1 MLLAAIEAGKTLRIF
16 QFKKLIL
23 PVTTGKDNAVDLLI
37 GFVSAFLVLTI
48 YFDVNSSVR
57 LSIPKERP
65 ALG

>member
-1 MLLAAIEAGKTLRIF
+1 MLLAALEAGKTLRIF

-23 PVTTGKDNAVDLLI
+23 PVTIGKDNAVELLI

-57 LSIPKERP
+57 VSIPKERP